1 MVILIAYRNT
11 VSIRPARHCWLWST
25 LTCCLDPGCT
35 KTCTP
40 IRHLPRISSKGL
52 VIRLHM
58 SYQLSKLMAQ
68 QMKRLHWQTS
78 LHPRISAFWQRVSR
92 RKLLGLLTSRDS
104 HRDTTGRSLIVGS
117 LPQSRTVLTM
127 AQGRPKEERVLSSSI
142 HHI

>member
-1 MVILIAYRNT
+1 MLPHGYINT
-11 VSIRPARHCWLWST
+11 LSIRPARHCWPWST

-40 IRHLPRISSKGL
+40 IRHLPRISCKGL

-78 LHPRISAFWQRVSR
+78 LHPRINAFWQRVSR
-92 RKLLGLLTSRDS
+92 RKLLGLLISRDS
-104 HRDTTGRSLIVGS
+104 LRGTTGHSLIVGS
-117 LPQSRTVLTM
+117 PQQSHTVLIM
-127 AQGRPKEERVLSSSI
+127 ARGKELREVTLKPLAPNK
-142 HHI
+142 